1 MDAFTGG
8 GAKETPRMT
17 RVVEKPWVEKYRPKN
32 IDEVAMQ
39 EEVVKVLKRTLEG
52 HDMPHMLMYGPPG
65 TGKTSTILA
74 IAKQL
79 YGPVLIK
86 ERVLELNASDE
97 RGIKVVREKVKR
109 FAQLTANTQGADGY
123 PCPGYKIIIMD
134 ECDSMTDSAQSAL
147 RRTME
152 QYSTVTRFCLICNYV
167 SRIIEPLAS
176 RCAKFRFKPLNRE
189 TQLTR
194 LLEVQEK
201 EGVDCKSPAMER
213 LISLTGGDMRQAITF
228 LQSAH
233 RLHDGAEITASDVEE
248 IAGVVSTPLLE
259 DFIVQCKTNS
269 FEKMQEACDNI
280 IAEGFSVNCFL
291 DQVHDVVIAME
302 NTDLTDTQKAVIAEK
317 IAKADHALVDGADE
331 HLQLVDVAATIMRNL
346 CK

>member
-1 MDAFTGG
+1 MGGG
-8 GAKETPRMT
+8 GAAAARIT
-17 RVVEKPWVEKYRPKN
+17 RVVERPWVEKYRPKN

-79 YGPVLIK
+79 YGPTLIK

-97 RGIKVVREKVKR
+97 RGIKVVREKVKQ
-109 FAQLTANTQGADGY
+109 FAQLTANSAGADGY
-123 PCPGYKIIIMD
+123 PCPAYKIIIMD
-134 ECDSMTDSAQSAL
+134 ECDSMTDAAQSAL

-152 QYSTVTRFCLICNYV
+152 QYSKVTRFCLICNYV

-194 LLEVQEK
+194 LLEVQGK
-201 EGVDCKSPAMER
+201 EGVNCKAPAMER

-233 RLHDGAEITASDVEE
+233 RLNDGAEISTTDVEE
-248 IAGVVSTPLLE
+248 IAGVVPTPLLD
-259 DFIVQCKTNS
+259 DFVLQCRTNS
-269 FEKMQEACDNI
+269 FEKMQVACDNI

-291 DQVHDVVIAME
+291 DQIHDVIVAME
-302 NTDLTDTQKAVIAEK
+302 PADLSDPQKAKVAEK
-317 IAKADHALVDGADE
+317 IAQADHALVDGADE
-331 HLQLVDVAATIMRNL
+331 HLQLVDVAATIMSNL
-346 CK
+346 CA

>member
-1 MDAFTGG
+1 M
-8 GAKETPRMT
+8 
-17 RVVEKPWVEKYRPKN
+17 
-32 IDEVAMQ
+32 VAPENCLVMS
-39 EEVVKVLKRTLEG
+39 E
-52 HDMPHMLMYGPPG
+52 P
-65 TGKTSTILA
+65 S
-74 IAKQL
+74 KQL
-79 YGPVLIK
+79 VHLK
-86 ERVLELNASDE
+86 A
-97 RGIKVVREKVKR
+97 
-109 FAQLTANTQGADGY
+109 
-123 PCPGYKIIIMD
+123 
-134 ECDSMTDSAQSAL
+134 
-147 RRTME
+147 
-152 QYSTVTRFCLICNYV
+152 
-167 SRIIEPLAS
+167 
-176 RCAKFRFKPLNRE
+176 
-189 TQLTR
+189 